1 MVKRKLM
8 ACALAGTILTCY
20 SGGNI
25 CMAEGAETADDTT
38 KGNYIIQVE
47 NQEEYQKVLEEYGA
61 QISDNVGDTEYLE
74 QQNILSLE
82 LTKEQAN

>member
-38 KGNYIIQVE
+38 KGNYIIQAMAIQRLKDSFE
-47 NQEEYQKVLEEYGA
+47 KKNK
-61 QISDNVGDTEYLE
+61 
-74 QQNILSLE
+74 
-82 LTKEQAN
+82 